1 LHIFNRPLYILLM
14 NADIRKRVCPEG
26 LRPLASRLGVSY
38 QAVQRWFV
46 RGRVPAERV
55 LAIEAATGVSRHELR
70 PDIYPVED
78 HQQAA

>member
-1 LHIFNRPLYILLM
+1 MFNRLLYILLM
-14 NADIRKRVCPEG
+14 NADIRKRVCPSG
-26 LRPLASRLGVSY
+26 LQPLASRLGISY

-70 PDIYPVED
+70 PDIYPVD
-78 HQQAA
+78 DRNAA